1 MSNIIDIQGLSYD
14 IDGRV
19 ILHNINLNIFK
30 GEFVGLI
37 GPNGAGKTTLLKC
50 INGINSYTGTIEIE
64 GLVPGKPKPR
74 DIAKKVSLMHQNTG
88 ISFPFPS
95 LDVVLMGRY
104 PYIKRMHGETSKDYA
119 VARKYMDFTDTRIF
133 ENKPVTE
140 LSGGERQRV
149 LFAKVL
155 AQESDIILLDEPTA
169 SLDITHQEQIFKYS
183 KELTENG
190 NTVVAAIH
198 DLKIAAKYCSR
209 LILMQDG
216 CIRADGTP
224 EEVLTRENMAKVFG
238 INAFVYRNRITGLLD
253 FHIYRNEGVHD
264 GKKAHIIGG
273 GGSASLII
281 RQLFEEGFSI
291 SAGVFSAEDSD
302 RHSAEIFGAEYIAT
316 RPFCDI
322 SKDLLQEN
330 IQAIKR
336 ADVTI
341 LCNMPFG
348 KQNLRNLEAAEQA
361 ANLIIIEDDTP
372 ESRDFTGGLALEIY
386 RRIREKAIVTSSAK
400 LHEVI

>member
-1 MSNIIDIQGLSYD
+1 MSSVMEIKELSFE
-14 IDGRV
+14 IEGRR
-19 ILHNINLNIFK
+19 ILQDINLSIAK

-50 INGINSYTGTIEIE
+50 INGINSHSGTIEIE
-64 GLVPGKPKPR
+64 GLIPGRSKSK
-74 DIAKKVSLMHQNTG
+74 DIAQKVSLMHQNTG

-95 LDVVLMGRY
+95 LDIVLMGRY
-104 PYIKRMHGETSKDYA
+104 PYIKRMKGETGKDYA
-119 VARKYMDFTDTRIF
+119 SARKYMDYTDTRMF
-133 ENKPVTE
+133 EDKPVTE

-183 KELTENG
+183 KELAENG

-209 LILMQDG
+209 LILMQNG
-216 CIRADGTP
+216 CVMADGSP
-224 EEVLTRENMAKVFG
+224 EEVLTRENMSKVFE
-238 INAFVYRNRITGLLD
+238 INAFVYRNRVTGLLD
-253 FHIYRNEGVHD
+253 FHIYRNEGIHD
-264 GKKAHIIGG
+264 GKKVHIIGG
-273 GGSASLII
+273 GGSASMII
-281 RQLFEEGFSI
+281 RQLFEEGFGI
-291 SAGVFSAEDSD
+291 SAGVFAAEDSD
-302 RHSAEIFGAEYIAT
+302 RQSAEIFGAEYIAT

-322 SKDLLQEN
+322 GQELLQKN
-330 IQAIKR
+330 IEAIKKS
-336 ADVTI
+336 DVTI

-348 KQNLRNLEAAEQA
+348 KQNLKNLEAAEQA
-361 ANLIIIEDDTP
+361 DNLIIIEDDPP
-372 ESRDFTGGLALEIY
+372 ESRDFTGGSALEIY
-386 RRIREKAIVTSSAK
+386 RRIRERAIVTSSAR